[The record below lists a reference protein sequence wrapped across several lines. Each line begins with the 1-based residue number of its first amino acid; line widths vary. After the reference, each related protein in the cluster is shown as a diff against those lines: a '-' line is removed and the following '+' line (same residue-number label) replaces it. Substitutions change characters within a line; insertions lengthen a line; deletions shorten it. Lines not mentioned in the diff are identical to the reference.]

1 MKTLRYILALCG
13 AAVTG
18 AAFAQTSVS
27 LELPVSDLSV
37 TRSATDSLQVAMN
50 IDASAVKLSSSR
62 EVILTPVASDSIGNE
77 VYFPSLY
84 LAGRDRYYLHL
95 RENDIKS
102 SDRMQ
107 RAGKLGVVAYSSAV
121 PFSQWMEQ
129 NPVDVKLIAD
139 LRGCS
144 CAPVESIDTFIATV
158 DFRPPVP
165 EIIEFTPEFI
175 IMTPVA
181 EVEKTRELKGQ
192 AFIDFPVNR
201 TELNPDYRGN
211 RNEIEKILKSI
222 DFIINDPEASIKA
235 ITIKGYASPEGSY
248 ANNVRLAKGRTA
260 TLADYV
266 QTLYS
271 FDPTL
276 IATAYEP
283 EDWEGLRNYVVS
295 DTTLANREKILAI
308 IDSDLAPD
316 PKDNKIRST
325 YPTQYKFLLTN
336 VYPALRHSDYKI
348 QYVVRTFTD
357 VNEIARVMRTEPN
370 KLSLNE
376 LYVLG
381 LTYDP
386 ASPEYQEVFELAA
399 NLYPTDPVANVN
411 AAAITLRRGELD
423 RAARFLE
430 KAGDSDE
437 ARYYR
442 GVYKGMSG
450 DYDGAIAIFEQLA
463 PVNAAAAAALD
474 NIKEVKNS
482 VELRSSSKYRNN

>member
-1 MKTLRYILALCG
+1 MKTLKYILVLCG
-13 AAVTG
+13 AVVSGVAY
-18 AAFAQTSVS
+18 AQTSVS

-62 EVILTPVASDSIGNE
+62 EVIFTPVASDSLGNE
-77 VYFPSLY
+77 VRFPSLY

-95 RENDIKS
+95 RENDVKS
-102 SDRMQ
+102 SDHMQ

-121 PFSQWMEQ
+121 PFSEWMEQ
-129 NPVDVKLIAD
+129 NPVDVKLVAD

-144 CAPVESIDTFIATV
+144 CAPVESIDTLVATA

-165 EIIEFTPEFI
+165 EIMEFTPTFI
-175 IMTPVA
+175 TMTPVA
-181 EVEKTRELKGQ
+181 EVVKTRELKGS

-201 TELNPDYRGN
+201 TELKPDYRNN
-211 RNEIEKILKSI
+211 RAEIEKILKSI
-222 DFIINDPEASIKA
+222 DFVINDPEANISS

-248 ANNVRLAKGRTA
+248 SNNVRLAKGRTA

-266 QTLYS
+266 QSLYS
-271 FDPTL
+271 FDPSV

-316 PKDNKIRST
+316 PKDNKIRYT
-325 YPTQYKFLLTN
+325 YPIQYKFLLEN

-348 QYVVRTFTD
+348 QYIIRTFTD

-376 LYVLG
+376 LYLLG
-381 LTYDP
+381 QTYDP

-399 NLYPTDPVANVN
+399 SLYPTDPVANVN

-430 KAGDSDE
+430 NSGDSEE

-450 DYDGAIAIFEQLA
+450 DYDGAIAIFEQIA
-463 PVNAAAAAALD
+463 PTNAVAAAALE
-474 NIKEVKNS
+474 NIKGVKNS
-482 VELRSSSKYRNN
+482 VELNSSLKRNK

>member
-1 MKTLRYILALCG
+1 MKTLKYILVLCG
-13 AAVTG
+13 AVMSGVAY
-18 AAFAQTSVS
+18 AQTSVA

-62 EVILTPVASDSIGNE
+62 EVIFTPVASDSIGNE
-77 VYFPSLY
+77 VRFPSLY
-84 LAGRDRYYLHL
+84 LVGRDRYYLHL
-95 RENDIKS
+95 REKDIPS

-107 RAGKLGVVAYSSAV
+107 RAGKLGVIAYSSAV
-121 PFSQWMEQ
+121 PFSEWMEQ
-129 NPVDVKLIAD
+129 NPVNVKLFTD

-144 CAPVESIDTFIATV
+144 CAPVESVDTLIATA
-158 DFRPPVP
+158 DFRPQVP

-175 IMTPVA
+175 TVTPLA
-181 EVEKTRELKGQ
+181 ELEKARELKGS
-192 AFIDFPVNR
+192 AYIDFPVNR
-201 TELNPDYRGN
+201 TELYPDYR
-211 RNEIEKILKSI
+211 RNPEELAKIQATIDTVRTDPDVRITSIE
-222 DFIINDPEASIKA
+222 
-235 ITIKGYASPEGSY
+235 IKGYASPEGSY
-248 ANNVRLAKGRTA
+248 TNNVRLAKGRTA
-260 TLADYV
+260 TLAGYV
-266 QTLYS
+266 QGLYS
-271 FDPTL
+271 FDASL

-295 DTTLANREKILAI
+295 DSTLANREKILAI

-316 PKDNKIRST
+316 PKDNKIRYT
-325 YPTQYKFLLTN
+325 YPKQYQFLLAN

-348 QYVVRTFTD
+348 QYIVRTFTD
-357 VNEIARVMRTEPN
+357 VNEIARVMRTAPN

-376 LYVLG
+376 LYLLG
-381 LTYDP
+381 QTYDP

-399 NLYPTDPVANVN
+399 TLYPADPVANVN

-423 RAARFLE
+423 RAARYLA
-430 KAGDSDE
+430 KAGDSVE

-463 PVNAAAAAALD
+463 PANAAAAAALE

-482 VELRSSSKYRNN
+482 VELNSSFKK

>member
-13 AAVTG
+13 AAVAG
-18 AAFAQTSVS
+18 AAFAQTSAS

-37 TRSATDSLQVAMN
+37 TRLATDSLQVTIN
-50 IDASAVKLSSSR
+50 IDASGVKLSSSR
-62 EVILTPVASDSIGNE
+62 EVIFTPVASDSLGHE
-77 VYFPSLY
+77 VRFPSLY
-84 LAGRDRYYLHL
+84 LTGRSRYYLHI
-95 RENDIKS
+95 RENDINP

-107 RAGKLGVVAYSSAV
+107 RAGKLGTVTYSSAV
-121 PFSQWMEQ
+121 PFFQWMAE

-144 CAPVESIDTFIATV
+144 CAPVESIDTLIATA

-165 EIIEFTPEFI
+165 EIIKFTPEFI
-175 IMTPVA
+175 TMTPVA
-181 EVEKTRELKGQ
+181 EVEKTRELKGS

-222 DFIINDPEASIKA
+222 DFVVNDPEVNITA

-248 ANNVRLAKGRTA
+248 SNNARLAKGRTA

-266 QTLYS
+266 QSLYS
-271 FDPTL
+271 FDPSL
-276 IATAYEP
+276 MATAYEP
-283 EDWEGLRNYVVS
+283 EDWEGLRNYVAS
-295 DTTLANREKILAI
+295 DSTLANREKILAI

-316 PKDNKIRST
+316 TKDNKIRRT
-325 YPTQYKFLLTN
+325 YPNQYKFMLAN

-348 QYVVRTFTD
+348 QYIVRTYTD
-357 VNEIARVMRTEPN
+357 INEIARVMRTAPN

-376 LYVLG
+376 FYVLG
-381 LTYDP
+381 QTYDP
-386 ASPEYQEVFELAA
+386 ASPEYQEVFDIAA
-399 NLYPTDPVANVN
+399 ALFPTDPVANVN
-411 AAAITLRRGELD
+411 AAALALRRGELD
-423 RAARFLE
+423 RAARYLE
-430 KAGDSDE
+430 KSGDSDE

-463 PVNAAAAAALD
+463 PTNAAAAAALD
-474 NIKEVKNS
+474 NIREVKNS
-482 VELRSSSKYRNN
+482 VELNSSLK